1 MRKFKQPK
9 YVSVPSLAP
18 IDEFTRILKSAWDSR
33 VLTHN
38 GPLVQLL
45 EKNVNQYLNTQNTV
59 AVTNGTIALQIA
71 IRALN
76 LSGEIITTPF
86 SWIATA
92 SAIRWENCTPVF
104 VDIDED
110 SFNIVPEKIEAA
122 ITSKTCAIMPVHVF
136 SNPADI
142 NTIEE
147 IAKKYNL
154 KTIYDAAHSFGVD
167 YQGKSIMEYGD
178 ISCTSF
184 HATKIFNSG
193 EGGAC
198 FAQEEE
204 LFERLKRIRFFGH
217 DNNKEIVEDGINGKL
232 TEIHAAIG
240 LANLPLLNSVIE
252 KRKKIFNLYHN
263 KLCDH
268 DSIRFQKFNPDE
280 YNYSYLPIILPS
292 ESICLD
298 VMNKLSEQNAFPR
311 RYFFPSLNTI
321 KAVGKYVQM
330 PVSEN
335 ISRRILCLP
344 SNNDLS
350 FEEVEQIADI
360 ILKYFFKTNNYTK

>member
-1 MRKFKQPK
+1 MHKFDQPK

-18 IDEFTRILKSAWDSR
+18 IEEFTRILKPAWDSR

-45 EKNVNQYLNTQNTV
+45 EKDVNQFLNTKNV
-59 AVTNGTIALQIA
+59 VSVTNGTIALQLA
-71 IRALN
+71 IRALD

-92 SAIRWENCTPVF
+92 SAIRWENCKPVF
-104 VDIDED
+104 VDIDKD
-110 SFNIVPEKIEAA
+110 TFNIDPEKIEAA
-122 ITSKTCAIMPVHVF
+122 ITSKTSAIMPVHVF
-136 SNPADI
+136 SNPAAIDC
-142 NTIEE
+142 IED

-154 KTIYDAAHSFGVD
+154 KIIYDAAHAFGVK
-167 YQGKSIMEYGD
+167 YKGKSVMEYGD

-184 HATKIFNSG
+184 HATKIFNTG

-198 FAQEEE
+198 FTQEEE

-217 DNNKEIVEDGINGKL
+217 DNNKEIIEDGINGKL

-252 KRKKIFNLYHN
+252 KRKGIFNLYFD
-263 KLCDH
+263 KLKELDG
-268 DSIRFQKFNPDE
+268 IQFQKFNTDE
-280 YNYSYLPIILPS
+280 YNFSYLPIVLPS
-292 ESICLD
+292 ERICLG
-298 VMNKLSEQNAFPR
+298 VMKRLNEFNAFPR
-311 RYFFPSLNTI
+311 RYFYPSLNTI
-321 KAVGKYVQM
+321 EAVGKYVHM
-330 PVSEN
+330 PVSED
-335 ISRRILCLP
+335 ISKRILCLP

-350 FEEVEQIADI
+350 FQEVEQIADI
-360 ILKYFFKTNNYTK
+360 ILDYFR

>member
-1 MRKFKQPK
+1 MHKFDQPK
-9 YVSVPSLAP
+9 YVSVPSLPP
-18 IDEFTRILKSAWDSR
+18 IDEFTRILQPAWDSR

-45 EKNVNQYLNTQNTV
+45 EKNVNQYLNTKNTV
-59 AVTNGTIALQIA
+59 SVTNGTIALQLA
-71 IRALN
+71 IRALD

-104 VDIDED
+104 VDIDKD
-110 SFNIVPEKIEAA
+110 TFNIDPEKIEAA
-122 ITSKTCAIMPVHVF
+122 ITSKTSAIMPVHVF
-136 SNPADI
+136 SNPANIDH
-142 NTIEE
+142 IED
-147 IAKKYNL
+147 IAKKHNL
-154 KTIYDAAHSFGVD
+154 KTIYDAAHAFGVN
-167 YQGKSIMEYGD
+167 YKGKSVMEYGD

-184 HATKIFNSG
+184 HATKIFNTG

-240 LANLPLLNSVIE
+240 LANLPMLNSVIE
-252 KRKKIFNLYHN
+252 KRKVIYKLYHD
-263 KLCDH
+263 KLKKTND
-268 DSIRFQKFNPDE
+268 IQFQKFNAEE
-280 YNYSYLPIILPS
+280 YNYSYLPIVLPS
-292 ESICLD
+292 EQICLD
-298 VMNKLSEQNAFPR
+298 LIKNLSSFNAYPR
-311 RYFFPSLNTI
+311 RYFYPSLNTI
-321 KAVGKYVQM
+321 KAVGSYVQM

-335 ISRRILCLP
+335 ISKRILCLP

-350 FEEVEQIADI
+350 IKEGEQIADI
-360 ILKYFFKTNNYTK
+360 ILEYFR

>member
-1 MRKFKQPK
+1 MGKFKQPK

-18 IDEFTRILKSAWDSR
+18 IEEFTSILTKAWNDRI
-33 VLTHN
+33 LTHN

-45 EKNVNQYLNTQNTV
+45 EKQVNDYLNIQKTV

-86 SWIATA
+86 SWVATA
-92 SAIRWENCTPVF
+92 SAIKWENCTPVF
-104 VDIDED
+104 VDIEHDT
-110 SFNIVPEKIEAA
+110 FNIDPKKIEAA
-122 ITSKTCAIMPVHVF
+122 ITPRTTAIMPVHVF

-142 NTIEE
+142 DAIEE
-147 IAKKYNL
+147 IAKKHNL
-154 KTIYDAAHSFGVD
+154 KTIYDAAHAFGID
-167 YQGKSIMEYGD
+167 YKGKSVMEYGD

-184 HATKIFNSG
+184 HATKIFNTG

-198 FAQEEE
+198 FAQDNE
-204 LFERLKRIRFFGH
+204 LFEKLKRIRFFGH
-217 DNNKEIVEDGINGKL
+217 DDNKEVVEDGINGKL

-240 LANLPLLNSVIE
+240 LANLPLLNNVIE
-252 KRKKIFNLYHN
+252 KRKKIFNLYHK
-263 KLCDH
+263 KLKNIDNI
-268 DSIRFQKFNPDE
+268 SFQKFNPQE
-280 YNYSYLPIILPS
+280 YNYSYMPIVLPS
-292 ESICLD
+292 EKTCLD
-298 VMNKLSEQNAFPR
+298 LTKKLTEQNAFPR

-321 KAVGKYVQM
+321 KAVGIYSPM
-330 PVSEN
+330 PVSED

-350 FEEVEQIADI
+350 LSEVEQIADI
-360 ILKYFFKTNNYTK
+360 ILGQLN